1 MDIVHLID
9 DDPAVRKALALLL
22 ETIGLR
28 VYRFEGPTTF
38 LAQLPHL
45 GAGVVVLDMRM
56 PMMSG
61 LKLQEE
67 LLARNIAW
75 PTVLM
80 TGHGDIDACRR
91 AFRNGAVD
99 FLTKPVDEQDLIDA
113 IQRGQAVLSKAAQRD
128 AERAEHLVLLDRLT
142 PREREVLALVS
153 QGLAT
158 KDIALALELSPR
170 TVESHRAAIC
180 TKLETTSVVELTRIW
195 RAVDAATP

>member
-1 MDIVHLID
+1 MDRVYLID
-9 DDPAVRKALALLL
+9 DDPGVRKALALLL
-22 ETIGLR
+22 ETIGLQ
-28 VYRFEGPTTF
+28 VYSFEGPTSF

-45 GAGVVVLDMRM
+45 GPAVVVLDMRM
-56 PMMSG
+56 PVMSG

-67 LLARNIAW
+67 LHARTIAW
-75 PTVLM
+75 PTVLI

-113 IQRGQAVLSKAAQRD
+113 IQRGQVVLSQALRHD
-128 AERAEHLVLLDRLT
+128 TERAHHRHLLARLT
-142 PREREVLALVS
+142 LREREVLSFVA

-170 TVESHRAAIC
+170 TVESHRASIGS
-180 TKLETTSVVELTRIW
+180 KLETISVAELTRIW
-195 RAVDAATP
+195 LGQDAPVP

>member
-1 MDIVHLID
+1 MDCVHLID

-22 ETIGLR
+22 ETIGLK
-28 VYRFEGPTTF
+28 VYSFEGPTTF

-56 PMMSG
+56 PVMSG

-67 LLARNIAW
+67 LRGRNIDW
-75 PTVLM
+75 PTVLI

-113 IQRGQAVLSKAAQRD
+113 IQRGQAVLSKAAQHD
-128 AERAEHLVLLDRLT
+128 AEQADHRQSLARLT

-158 KDIALALELSPR
+158 KDIALALDLSPR
-170 TVESHRAAIC
+170 TVESHRAALC
-180 TKLETTSVVELTRIW
+180 TKLETTSVVEMTRIW
-195 RAVDAATP
+195 RAAP

>member
-1 MDIVHLID
+1 MDCVHLID

-22 ETIGLR
+22 ETIGLK
-28 VYRFEGPTTF
+28 VYSFEGPTTF

-56 PMMSG
+56 PVMSG
-61 LKLQEE
+61 LKRQEE
-67 LLARNIAW
+67 LRARNIDW
-75 PTVLM
+75 PTVLI

-91 AFRNGAVD
+91 AFHNGAVD

-113 IQRGQAVLSKAAQRD
+113 IQRGQTVLSKAAQQD
-128 AERAEHLVLLDRLT
+128 AEQADHRQSLARLT

-158 KDIALALELSPR
+158 KDIALALDLSPR
-170 TVESHRAAIC
+170 TVESHRAALC
-180 TKLETTSVVELTRIW
+180 TKLETTSVVEMTRIW
-195 RAVDAATP
+195 RAAP

>member
-1 MDIVHLID
+1 MDCVHLID

-22 ETIGLR
+22 ETIGLK
-28 VYRFEGPTTF
+28 VYSFEGPTTF

-56 PMMSG
+56 PVMSG

-67 LLARNIAW
+67 LRARNIDW
-75 PTVLM
+75 PTVLI

-113 IQRGQAVLSKAAQRD
+113 IQRGQAVLSKAAQHD
-128 AERAEHLVLLDRLT
+128 AEQADHRQLLARLT

-158 KDIALALELSPR
+158 KDIALALDLSPR
-170 TVESHRAAIC
+170 TVESHRAALC
-180 TKLETTSVVELTRIW
+180 TKLETTSVVEMTRIW
-195 RAVDAATP
+195 RAAP

>member
-1 MDIVHLID
+1 MDCVHLID

-22 ETIGLR
+22 ETIGLK
-28 VYRFEGPTTF
+28 VYSFEGPTTF

-56 PMMSG
+56 PVMSG

-67 LLARNIAW
+67 LRGRNIDW
-75 PTVLM
+75 PTVLI

-99 FLTKPVDEQDLIDA
+99 FLTKPVDEHDLIDA
-113 IQRGQAVLSKAAQRD
+113 IQRGQAMLTKAAQQD
-128 AERAEHLVLLDRLT
+128 AEQADHRELLARLT

-158 KDIALALELSPR
+158 KDIALALDLSPR
-170 TVESHRAAIC
+170 TVESHRAALC
-180 TKLETTSVVELTRIW
+180 TKLETKSVVEMTRIW
-195 RAVDAATP
+195 RAAP

>member
-56 PMMSG
+56 PVMSG

-99 FLTKPVDEQDLIDA
+99 FLTKPVDEQDLIEA
-113 IQRGQAVLSKAAQRD
+113 IQRGQAVLSKVAQRD
-128 AERAEHLVLLDRLT
+128 AERSEHLGLLDRLT

-195 RAVDAATP
+195 RALDAATP

>member
-22 ETIGLR
+22 ETVGLK
-28 VYRFEGPTTF
+28 VFSFEGPMSF

-56 PMMSG
+56 PVMSG

-67 LLARNIAW
+67 LRSRNIAW
-75 PTVLM
+75 PTVLI

-99 FLTKPVDEQDLIDA
+99 FLTKPVDEQDLIEA
-113 IQRGQAVLSKAAQRD
+113 IQRGQEVLSEISQRN
-128 AERAEHLVLLDRLT
+128 AEHSEFRLLLDRLT
-142 PREREVLALVS
+142 PRERDVLALIS
-153 QGLAT
+153 KGLAT

-170 TVESHRAAIC
+170 TVESHRSSIC
-180 TKLETTSVVELTRIW
+180 AKIETTSVVELTRVW
-195 RAVDAATP
+195 NAAGAATP

>member
-22 ETIGLR
+22 ETIGVK
-28 VYRFEGPTTF
+28 VYSFEGPTTF

-45 GAGVVVLDMRM
+45 SAGVVVLDMRM
-56 PMMSG
+56 PVMSG
-61 LKLQEE
+61 IKLQEE

-75 PTVLM
+75 PTLLI

-113 IQRGQAVLSKAAQRD
+113 IQRGQAVLSRHAQLD
-128 AERAEHLVLLDRLT
+128 AERAEHRHLLDRLT

-158 KDIALALELSPR
+158 KDIALALDLSPR
-170 TVESHRAAIC
+170 TVESHRASIC

-195 RAVDAATP
+195 RAAETPAP